1 MDEEIKELLDERI
14 REGLNNLTF
23 DEEGATE
30 AVKNLEIL
38 YKLRIEEEKIEFNAD
53 DQYNRRVLEE
63 SKNNKELQIKEKQQK
78 IDTINSAVKLGVGLL
93 ELTVPLVVYSH
104 FVKMGFKFE
113 ETGAFTSK
121 TFMDLFRKISPKN

>member
-23 DEEGATE
+23 DEEGGTE
-30 AVKNLEIL
+30 ALKNLEIL
-38 YKLRIEEEKIEFNAD
+38 YKLRI
-53 DQYNRRVLEE
+53 EE